1 MNHLKLTSNFIFE
14 HINQCQH
21 SQMHLKFIEVGSCH
35 FLFHTMINLLFLS
48 NLGIGIG
55 MEVAAALLDASRKI
69 SDKEISSSTG
79 NLSVGSNTS
88 LASSIGV
95 KIKKLVEHVLSIE

>member
-1 MNHLKLTSNFIFE
+1 
-14 HINQCQH
+14 
-21 SQMHLKFIEVGSCH
+21 MHLKFIEVGSCH